1 MSMLYVRR
9 KSVFIAG
16 TALLGATVAVL
27 DLGVRLKIPFVLLP
41 YLKFDVLGIPMLLS
55 SFLFGFFSGT
65 ITSLVAW
72 LSIST
77 RDSFSGFMKF
87 AAEFSTV
94 IGVYVVLRARNPS
107 NVRWKALA
115 MISGVLVRVIVMAVG
130 NIVLLPVFMPTFYK
144 TYDAVIVLI
153 PLISL
158 FNAIQGSVSVFGGF
172 LIYEGVVLRLPSLK
186 HE

>member
-1 MSMLYVRR
+1 MSVFYIRR
-9 KSVFIAG
+9 KSVFVAG
-16 TALLGATVAVL
+16 TALLGAAVAVL
-27 DLGVRLKIPFVLLP
+27 DLGVRLKIPFPFLP

-55 SFLFGFFSGT
+55 SFLFGFFSGS

-77 RDSFSGFMKF
+77 RDWFSGFMKF

-94 IGVYVVLRARNPS
+94 IGVYAVLRARSPS
-107 NVRWKALA
+107 NAWWKSLA
-115 MISGVLVRVIVMAVG
+115 MISGMSVRVIVMAVA
-130 NIVLLPVFMPTFYK
+130 NIVLLPVFMPAIYK

-158 FNAIQGSVSVFGGF
+158 FNAIQGAVSVFGGF
-172 LIYEGVVLRLPSLK
+172 LIYEAVVLRLPSLK